1 MLAVC
6 HGTDAERT
14 ARVIVL
20 GMVATDAL
28 AVVDNYVVVV
38 GVRASGST
46 CTPSTDLVRE
56 LGFELLTVA
65 DSILAELL
73 LASHS

>member
-1 MLAVC
+1 
-6 HGTDAERT
+6 
-14 ARVIVL
+14 
-20 GMVATDAL
+20 MVATDAL
-28 AVVDNYVVVV
+28 TVVDNYVLVV
-38 GVRASGST
+38 GVRASGGST